1 MFFFPTD
8 FISPKS
14 FHRHRPCLS
23 ARQGCARR
31 FLDFFRNLKKRLDKK
46 GISVYTLPGV
56 LQECRMKTEKDKV
69 TIKIPRPL
77 YQNLSQIIQGSG
89 FNSVTEF
96 IVYILR
102 DLVSSRSMKK
112 EPSLSA
118 NEIEMIKKRL
128 KSLGY
133 L

>member
-1 MFFFPTD
+1 M
-8 FISPKS
+8 S
-14 FHRHRPCLS
+14 
-23 ARQGCARR
+23 
-31 FLDFFRNLKKRLDKK
+31 
-46 GISVYTLPGV
+46 
-56 LQECRMKTEKDKV
+56 LQKDKV

-77 YQNLSQIIQGSG
+77 YDNLSEIIKESG

-102 DLVSSRSMKK
+102 DLISSRSNRQEPALSK
-112 EPSLSA
+112 E
-118 NEIEMIKKRL
+118 EIEAIKKRL

>member
-1 MFFFPTD
+1 M
-8 FISPKS
+8 
-14 FHRHRPCLS
+14 
-23 ARQGCARR
+23 
-31 FLDFFRNLKKRLDKK
+31 KK
-46 GISVYTLPGV
+46 G
-56 LQECRMKTEKDKV
+56 EEKV

-77 YQNLSQIIQGSG
+77 YKNLGKIIEGSG

-102 DLVSSRSMKK
+102 DLVSFKTIQK
-112 EPSLSA
+112 EPSFSGE
-118 NEIEMIKKRL
+118 EIEMIKKRL